1 MPQSGAPLAKAFFS
15 CSESLITFQKFG
27 KLKSRLSLLVVSPS
41 NKKKKE
47 KRRKTKKNEEK
58 RRKEKKREEKK
69 REEKKREGTEASRLL
84 SRDCVR
90 EGGERRENKGEGR
103 KNGEDKRLRTKPG

>member
-58 RRKEKKREEKK
+58 RRKEKKREEKNK
-69 REEKKREGTEASRLL
+69 ELIVRRL
-84 SRDCVR
+84 D
-90 EGGERRENKGEGR
+90 
-103 KNGEDKRLRTKPG
+103 

>member
-1 MPQSGAPLAKAFFS
+1 M
-15 CSESLITFQKFG
+15 
-27 KLKSRLSLLVVSPS
+27 
-41 NKKKKE
+41 
-47 KRRKTKKNEEK
+47 
-58 RRKEKKREEKK
+58 RE
-69 REEKKREGTEASRLL
+69 REGTEASRLL

>member
-47 KRRKTKKNEEK
+47 KRRKK
-58 RRKEKKREEKK
+58 KKREEKRREEK
-69 REEKKREGTEASRLL
+69 RREEKKREGTEASRLL

-103 KNGEDKRLRTKPG
+103 KNGEDRRLRTKRG

>member
-69 REEKKREGTEASRLL
+69 REGTEASRLL

>member
-47 KRRKTKKNEEK
+47 KRRKK
-58 RRKEKKREEKK
+58 KKREEKRREEK
-69 REEKKREGTEASRLL
+69 RREEKKREGTEASRLL

-90 EGGERRENKGEGR
+90 EGGRAEGSEKEKGVR
-103 KNGEDKRLRTKPG
+103 D